1 MGIILTYALDD
12 LESFHDI
19 QNWVKQIKMHA
30 ASDVVRVLV
39 ANKSDCSKRMV
50 SHEEG
55 KQLAE
60 ELNMGYF

>member
-30 ASDVVRVLV
+30 SSDVVRVLV
-39 ANKSDCSKRMV
+39 GNKSDCGKRMV

-55 KQLAE
+55 KKLAE